1 MGRYI
6 FFEVLMKAHG
16 SYKLEV
22 NKNTV
27 TFIAYDSWNY
37 EAAIEW
43 GNEFKNIVIQMNN
56 EPWAC
61 LVDLTEWELATPDT
75 GSYLSELYLWLN
87 NQNLKYLAVVFGLS
101 IQKDVLEKTYRILTN
116 VDKKYCVDLDEA
128 NNWLNSVGF

>member
-1 MGRYI
+1 MN
-6 FFEVLMKAHG
+6 AHG

-22 NKNTV
+22 NRNTV
-27 TFIAYDSWNY
+27 TFIAYDAWNY

-43 GNEFKNIVIQMNN
+43 GKEFKSIVLQMNN

-75 GSYLSELYLWLN
+75 RSYISELYLWLN
-87 NQNLKYLAVVFGLS
+87 NQNLKYLVVVFGLS
-101 IQKDVLEKTYRILTN
+101 IQKEILEKTYKILTN
-116 VDKKYCVDLDEA
+116 VEKKYCEDIGKA